1 MTLIFKNKSVVVNMK
16 EYLKEAMEELDIEY
30 GRKVTMP
37 AANHLFDVNEHQ
49 VKLGEDQKK
58 LFHRIT
64 AKLFFVSKRGRPDI
78 QVAVSFLTTRVTQ
91 PDEDD
96 WKKLLRLMRYIDTSI
111 DLLLTLS
118 IDSFNAIK

>member
-111 DLLLTLS
+111 DLLFTLS